1 LDAAEIGENTDDIP
15 DLFERL
21 QQQMATMGAGAHN
34 GHVVMETKSAS
45 ASASAQPESPTASSH
60 VNEKQQG
67 GGRMDV

>member
-21 QQQMATMGAGAHN
+21 QQQMATMGGGAHN
-34 GHVVMETKSAS
+34 GHVVMETKS